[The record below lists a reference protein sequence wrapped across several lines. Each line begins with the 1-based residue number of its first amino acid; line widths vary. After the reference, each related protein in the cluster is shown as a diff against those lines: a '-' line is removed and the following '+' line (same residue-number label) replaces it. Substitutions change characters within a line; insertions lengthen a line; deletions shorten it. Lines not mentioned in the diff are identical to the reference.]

1 MCELQKV
8 VKNYSES
15 QRSSNAYSTKKNV
28 MLGITNISNPESEEE
43 VHEKKTLR
51 EILSEIPLFFNA
63 IMMAWTNPDF

>member
-1 MCELQKV
+1 
-8 VKNYSES
+8 
-15 QRSSNAYSTKKNV
+15 
-28 MLGITNISNPESEEE
+28 MLGITNIWNPESEEE

>member
-1 MCELQKV
+1 MT
-8 VKNYSES
+8 

-28 MLGITNISNPESEEE
+28 MLGITNIWNPESEEE